1 MAINIW
7 TKPAEFK
14 YVELPF
20 EAIAAAGAAK
30 QKAYDEGDKA
40 LTDLTE
46 NFLKIGSLPVNA
58 ARKDELIGGY
68 QQEIYDIAD
77 QYSNDLG
84 AALPKIKQ
92 LQRRLNADLATG
104 ELGAI
109 KSQYDGYLE
118 RKKEIEGYEK
128 NFMEGKGGLS
138 PEDAQNLLNFEL
150 TNPELNGSP
159 LKKTKYGTWEK
170 YKPYT
175 SMPTLD
181 YTKVAD
187 EFASKMK
194 PEVITELTGLMPV
207 KDAAGNIT
215 GYMQHGNVKTTM
227 LPSQAI
233 ELATAEAMK
242 LDSKVTGYRNW
253 QATIS
258 GKADKIARAVQENP
272 NGFLSPDGMSTLSP
286 DYVADVTMNDGIYN
300 AAKAM
305 GLKYRQSEIER
316 SMSYMED
323 WRAKEDYKAAKAAGY
338 TILGQAPLS
347 TVPGSTL
354 DPNFFDVRTGGTETI
369 PFTPQEQ
376 LELMSQVT
384 DPLEKSAVAA
394 QIARGKARSIAA
406 GSYNDLSSLSPTQK
420 IQTDAYLKTLEKDP
434 AFKDAVARVKAGK
447 GSEAD
452 NKLVYPALKKMS
464 QVAVGANQMNSVVVS
479 IDPQSPERLLVNQM
493 LGASTNQDIK
503 VKDIAT
509 GFAGNM
515 KVTAIDAKGNPVS
528 MPYSV
533 FVQKAQAGELGAL
546 ESPVT
551 IQGKLRG
558 QNALTNA
565 TGDLTYANAYQIMIN
580 GKPYYLHGDYQFQE
594 KTPAF
599 PGQEDPGK
607 KMNGEMVRNMFVA
620 KFAQAQTA
628 PTGTFTANYFNTPIE
643 WVYMPD
649 ANNPNKGTY
658 RLTGIGSEGGEVIPL
673 EQSDA
678 TVFNSAEEMETA
690 LALMKYQGRMPGK

>member
-30 QKAYDEGDKA
+30 QKAYDEGDKS
-40 LTDLTE
+40 LTDLEE

-68 QQEIYDIAD
+68 QKEIYDIAD
-77 QYSNDLG
+77 QYGNDLG

-104 ELGAI
+104 ELGGI
-109 KSQYDGYLE
+109 KGQYDGYLE

-128 NFMEGKGGLS
+128 SFIEGKGGLS
-138 PEDAQNLLNFEL
+138 PEDAQALLNFEL

-175 SMPTLD
+175 TMPTLD

-207 KDAAGNIT
+207 KDASGNVT
-215 GYMQHGNVKTTM
+215 GYMQHGNVKTTL
-227 LPSQAI
+227 LPSEAI
-233 ELATAEAMK
+233 ELATGEALK
-242 LDSKVTGYRNW
+242 LDSKVTGYRDW
-253 QATIS
+253 QAAIS
-258 GKADKIARAVQENP
+258 GKADKVSRAIQENP
-272 NGFLSPDGMSTLSP
+272 NGFLSRDGMSTLSP
-286 DYVADVTMNDGIYN
+286 AYVADVTMNDGIYN

-305 GLKYRQSEIER
+305 GLKYRQSEIDR
-316 SMSYMED
+316 NMSYMDD
-323 WRAKEDYKAAKAAGY
+323 WRAKEDYKAAMEAGY
-338 TILGQAPLS
+338 TILGEAPLS
-347 TVPGSTL
+347 TVPGTTL
-354 DPNFFDVRTGGTETI
+354 DPNFFDVQTGAQTVPYTKEEIEAIRAESG
-369 PFTPQEQ
+369 
-376 LELMSQVT
+376 

-394 QIARGKARSIAA
+394 QIARGKVIGRTP
-406 GSYNDLSSLSPTQK
+406 YYKDLTTLSTSER
-420 IQTDAYLKTLEKDP
+420 IQTNAYLRTLEKDP
-434 AFKDAVARVKAGK
+434 AFKDAAARVKEGK
-447 GSEAD
+447 GSEED

-464 QVAVGANQMNSVVVS
+464 QAAVGANQMNSVVES
-479 IDPQSPERLLVNQM
+479 INSKDPERFLVNQM
-493 LGASTNQDIK
+493 LGASTAQEIK

-515 KVTAIDAKGNPVS
+515 KVTAIDAQGNPVS
-528 MPYSV
+528 MPYSL
-533 FVQKAQAGELGAL
+533 FVEKAQAGELGNP

-565 TGDLTYANAYQIMIN
+565 TGDLTYANAYQIVIN
-580 GKPYYLHGDYQFQE
+580 GNPYYLHGDYQINRDTEIGE
-594 KTPAF
+594 KKDN
-599 PGQEDPGK
+599 ERI
-607 KMNGEMVRNMFVA
+607 RNEYVA
-620 KFAQAQTA
+620 NFAQAKTA
-628 PTGTFTANYFNTPIE
+628 PTGTFTGDFFGNPIE

-649 ANNPNKGTY
+649 TNNPNKGTY
-658 RLTGIGSEGGEVIPL
+658 RLTGIGPEGGEAIPL
-673 EQSDA
+673 EQSNA

-690 LALMKYQGRMPGK
+690 LTLMKVQGQMPGK

>member
-92 LQRRLNADLATG
+92 LQRKLNTDLATG

-150 TNPELNGSP
+150 TSPELNGSP

-175 SMPTLD
+175 SIPTLD

-207 KDAAGNIT
+207 KDASGNIT

-258 GKADKIARAVQENP
+258 GKADKVARAIQENP

-286 DYVADVTMNDGIYN
+286 DYVADVTINDGIYN

-316 SMSYMED
+316 SMSYMDD
-323 WRAKEDYKAAKAAGY
+323 WRAKEDYKAAKEAGY
-338 TILGQAPLS
+338 NIIAQGPSVDL
-347 TVPGSTL
+347 PGSNL
-354 DPNFFDVRTGGTETI
+354 DPSFFDLQKRTVKSDVAGGGFGMGVTTGGI
-369 PFTPQEQ
+369 ISLKPVVD
-376 LELMSQVT
+376 ELAK
-384 DPLEKSAVAA
+384 PLET
-394 QIARGKARSIAA
+394 REE
-406 GSYNDLSSLSPTQK
+406 YFNDLSSLTAGQR

-434 AFKDAVARVKAGK
+434 AYKDAVARVREGK

-464 QVAVGANQMNSVVVS
+464 QAAVGAGKMNTVVESVSDEDLPVYN
-479 IDPQSPERLLVNQM
+479 RM
-493 LGASTNQDIK
+493 LGSSKDQTAT
-503 VKDIAT
+503 VKSLGS
-509 GFAGNM
+509 GFAVNM
-515 KVTAIDAKGNPVS
+515 KFTAKGTDVP
-528 MPYSV
+528 MTYKE
-533 FVQKAQAGELGAL
+533 FVNMVADKGIGPDAT
-546 ESPVT
+546 VMIT
-551 IQGKLRG
+551 GKLRG
-558 QNALTNA
+558 ANPYTNL
-565 TGDLTYANAYQIMIN
+565 TGDLTYGNALQITV
-580 GKPYYLHGDYQFQE
+580 GGEDYYIHGDYQIDRS
-594 KTPAF
+594 TPI
-599 PGQEDPGK
+599 
-607 KMNGEMVRNMFVA
+607 GERKDNERVRNMYVA
-620 KFAQAQTA
+620 NFAQAQTA

-673 EQSDA
+673 EQSAA